1 MKYFISSF
9 LILLGVVYTQNL
21 NQNIDQFK
29 INSFVRPVAKDSIE
43 VLSFLEI
50 SNNALQFLKKDGVF
64 EAQYE
69 AGITILDSDN
79 EKQSSELISDTITA
93 KNFADTTSKVN
104 RKIITTAFVLPLDS
118 YTVTSSLK
126 DLDIKLSGKKE
137 QKIDL
142 KSLIN
147 NASFKIY
154 DPIFIKESK
163 GLWGFGLNE
172 FPIDSRRV
180 IPTNDTISLY
190 QYIVLNPGEY
200 TLTISVI
207 SDKKVQWKDS
217 INASADSNVI
227 GHLIN
232 IPLKDVDKR
241 DLSIKVSVTQNNNTS
256 SRAFPFKIKNTMIFD
271 GIDNIDTALVQMSY
285 ILTSDEKKE
294 LKNLKQSEKEKFFRK
309 VWAKRDPVAQTKVN
323 ELMVEYYTRV
333 GFAEENFSRGT
344 SGGWKSDMGMV
355 YILFGKPD
363 DMVRSMNM
371 QGSYNYETWYYFKI
385 NEEITFIDEYG
396 FGDYRLRTPILY

>member
-93 KNFADTTSKVN
+93 KNFADTTSKAN

-217 INASADSNVI
+217 INASAEA
-227 GHLIN
+227 LIE
-232 IPLKDVDKR
+232 
-241 DLSIKVSVTQNNNTS
+241 S
-256 SRAFPFKIKNTMIFD
+256 FH
-271 GIDNIDTALVQMSY
+271 
-285 ILTSDEKKE
+285 
-294 LKNLKQSEKEKFFRK
+294 
-309 VWAKRDPVAQTKVN
+309 
-323 ELMVEYYTRV
+323 
-333 GFAEENFSRGT
+333 
-344 SGGWKSDMGMV
+344 
-355 YILFGKPD
+355 
-363 DMVRSMNM
+363 
-371 QGSYNYETWYYFKI
+371 
-385 NEEITFIDEYG
+385 
-396 FGDYRLRTPILY
+396 